1 MVHLYVP
8 AYDNSS
14 LCAHHMS
21 VSVAVTKHSTT
32 MMQQLLIKMTW
43 QHESNMRVTVSSA
56 FLLQMMMEEL
66 NKVVQRKEGQNKAA
80 APATSSPV
88 DRKRKRIEQTDVVTE
103 VPLTALTKPPE
114 SA

>member
-1 MVHLYVP
+1 
-8 AYDNSS
+8 
-14 LCAHHMS
+14 
-21 VSVAVTKHSTT
+21 
-32 MMQQLLIKMTW
+32 
-43 QHESNMRVTVSSA
+43 MRVTVSSA
-56 FLLQMMMEEL
+56 FLLQMMMEEV
-66 NKVVQRKEGQNKAA
+66 NKVVQRKAGQNKAA